1 MITLIPDSLTS
12 NRESSEKCPLRGA
25 AKLLAIVPG
34 GNGVTAGA
42 STPAHSA
49 NMLVLATLML
59 TTVEAAP
66 LAAIA
71 EAPPVS
77 ALLSDLEVSD
87 LRLHHQHLHHCT
99 TNAPPSLPSIRSQTY
114 HAMWSCRR

>member
-1 MITLIPDSLTS
+1 MPGLIWSALEWTQFIRKVP
-12 NRESSEKCPLRGA
+12 CA
-25 AKLLAIVPG
+25 AKLLAVVPG
-34 GNGVTAGA
+34 GNGMTAGA

-66 LAAIA
+66 LAAIK

-87 LRLHHQHLHHCT
+87 LRLHDQHLHQCT
-99 TNAPPSLPSIRSQTY
+99 TKAPPTSLYPPARPTT
-114 HAMWSCRR
+114 RRRAVID